1 MVDNK
6 FNFHPHVDVICK
18 KARQNFSGLSRIFPF
33 KQLPK
38 RRLLINEFFMESQ
51 FTYCP
56 SVCMHHRNIK
66 NNMSNCRHE
75 QCLRITYND
84 KYSTFG
90 ELPEKDNSVII
101 HKRAL
106 RFPAIKMFKVIK
118 GISPLTGN
126 EPFQGN

>member
-18 KARQNFSGLSRIFPF
+18 KARQNFPGLSRIFPF

-56 SVCMHHRNIK
+56 SVCMHHRNI
-66 NNMSNCRHE
+66 
-75 QCLRITYND
+75 
-84 KYSTFG
+84 G

-126 EPFQGN
+126 GPFQGN

>member
-1 MVDNK
+1 
-6 FNFHPHVDVICK
+6 
-18 KARQNFSGLSRIFPF
+18 
-33 KQLPK
+33 
-38 RRLLINEFFMESQ
+38 
-51 FTYCP
+51 
-56 SVCMHHRNIK
+56 MHHRNI
-66 NNMSNCRHE
+66 
-75 QCLRITYND
+75 
-84 KYSTFG
+84 G